1 MKRYI
6 SVGTVCWAALA
17 VVMTAQSGAQTPE
30 RRSPAGTKRKSGP
43 SLTVTG
49 CLQPGASTPDAATD
63 RSGALPGSPMNGTGV
78 GPEFI
83 LMNVS
88 TSGSARSGARAGSGT
103 RADSGSGSSSAAGG
117 RGSETGR
124 AGRGGAA
131 ASRAGYQLYGN
142 VGEMN
147 KLVNRRVQ
155 VTGTLDT
162 QTGGD
167 GKAAGSM
174 SGAGTTS
181 SPMRRLNVT
190 SFRDVSVGAT
200 CSVGGQ

>member
-1 MKRYI
+1 MKRHI

-17 VVMTAQSGAQTPE
+17 VVITAQSGAQTPE
-30 RRSPAGTKRKSGP
+30 RRSPAGTKRKNGP
-43 SLTVTG
+43 PLTVIG
-49 CLQPGASTPDAATD
+49 CLQPGASTPAVATD
-63 RSGALPGSPMNGTGV
+63 RSGALPGSSMN
-78 GPEFI
+78 
-83 LMNVS
+83 
-88 TSGSARSGARAGSGT
+88 
-103 RADSGSGSSSAAGG
+103 
-117 RGSETGR
+117 
-124 AGRGGAA
+124 AA

-147 KLVNRRVQ
+147 KLVNRRVE
-155 VTGTLDT
+155 VMGTLDT

-190 SFRDVSVGAT
+190 SFRDTSGGAT
-200 CSVGGQ
+200 CSAGGQ

>member
-1 MKRYI
+1 MKRHI
-6 SVGTVCWAALA
+6 SVSTVCWAALA
-17 VVMTAQSGAQTPE
+17 VVIKAQAGAQTPG
-30 RRSPAGTKRKSGP
+30 RRSPAGAKRKSGP

-49 CLQPGASTPDAATD
+49 CLQPGASTPAVARG
-63 RSGALPGSPMNGTGV
+63 RSGALPGSSINGTGV

-88 TSGSARSGARAGSGT
+88 TSGAVRSGARAGSGT
-103 RADSGSGSSSAAGG
+103 RADSGSDSSSAAGG
-117 RGSETGR
+117 RGS
-124 AGRGGAA
+124 AA
-131 ASRAGYQLYGN
+131 ASRAAYQLYGN

-147 KLVNRRVQ
+147 KLVNRRVE
-155 VTGTLDT
+155 VTGTPDT

-167 GKAAGSM
+167 GKAAGST
-174 SGAGTTS
+174 SSAGTTS

-190 SFRDVSVGAT
+190 SFRDMSGGAT